1 MNELKVGHQ
10 PLCWIS
16 CLLLSACV
24 TTPRHDFQAGVE
36 TGIDLYLLMILVYV
50 RASHFCAQFFFFF
63 FFSRFLLSLL
73 PQILAPGE
81 KKELNQGSKIDQ
93 PLSIGLF
100 SKEGIDFTLIC
111 TISITREMLEQLL
124 ITAKRLFK
132 SSMCFSSTG

>member
-1 MNELKVGHQ
+1 MH
-10 PLCWIS
+10 S
-16 CLLLSACV
+16 
-24 TTPRHDFQAGVE
+24 
-36 TGIDLYLLMILVYV
+36 
-50 RASHFCAQFFFFF
+50 FFFF

-81 KKELNQGSKIDQ
+81 KKKELNQGRKIDL

>member
-1 MNELKVGHQ
+1 M
-10 PLCWIS
+10 
-16 CLLLSACV
+16 
-24 TTPRHDFQAGVE
+24 
-36 TGIDLYLLMILVYV
+36 
-50 RASHFCAQFFFFF
+50 CAVLGFFFHALLFF
-63 FFSRFLLSLL
+63 L
-73 PQILAPGE
+73 PQTLVPGE
-81 KKELNQGSKIDQ
+81 KRIKTGEKIDW

>member
-1 MNELKVGHQ
+1 MEDD
-10 PLCWIS
+10 I
-16 CLLLSACV
+16 
-24 TTPRHDFQAGVE
+24 DF
-36 TGIDLYLLMILVYV
+36 YLLMILVNV
-50 RASHFCAQFFFFF
+50 GASHSCVQFCFLGF
-63 FFSRFLLSLL
+63 FFSSSVV
-73 PQILAPGE
+73 LAAANTCAWRKK
-81 KKELNQGSKIDQ
+81 KKELKRGRKIDQ